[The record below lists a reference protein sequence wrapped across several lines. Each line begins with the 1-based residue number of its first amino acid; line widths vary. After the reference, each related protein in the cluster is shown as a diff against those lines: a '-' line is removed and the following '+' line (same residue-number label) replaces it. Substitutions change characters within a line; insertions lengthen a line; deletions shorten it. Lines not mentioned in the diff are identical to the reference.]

1 MTGFAQHPLTAS
13 AMLSVSH
20 KIPSGVNVLPQLLLI
35 TCCAAQDDLEYLIFL
50 THVLSAGTT
59 GRLSLWGSE
68 LANGRPLS
76 TEHIPSQT

>member
-1 MTGFAQHPLTAS
+1 
-13 AMLSVSH
+13 MLSVSH

-35 TCCAAQDDLEYLIFL
+35 TCCAAKDDLEYLIFL

-59 GRLSLWGSE
+59 GRLSLCSLWGSE

-76 TEHIPSQT
+76 IEPIEHIPSQT